1 LLVVSEYLS
10 STDSQQPTTDM
21 VVFPHCKINLGL
33 HVISKREDGYHNIET
48 CFYPV
53 PWTDILEIIPAREFS
68 FTSSGTVI
76 PGKEED
82 NLCVR
87 AYRLLQ
93 TEFGFAPVK
102 IHLHK
107 VLPTGAGL
115 GGGSSDAAFTLRLL
129 NSVFDLKLNKNQLRN
144 YASQLGSDCAFFV
157 EDKPMLGIGRGEQL
171 EELPLS
177 LNGYYLILVK
187 PDIHV
192 ATADAY
198 AGVKPHLLT
207 PGLSEILKH
216 PIAEWKEYLI
226 NDFEKSVFK
235 KYPAIELI
243 KEELYRQGA
252 LYASMSGSGS
262 SVFGIFKSRIELSQQ
277 FAGMQYWTNYLN

>member
-1 LLVVSEYLS
+1 
-10 STDSQQPTTDM
+10 M

-33 HVISKREDGYHNIET
+33 HVIAKREDGYHNIET
-48 CFYPV
+48 CFYPI
-53 PWTDILEIIPAREFS
+53 PWTDILEIIPSREFS

-76 PGKEED
+76 PGKEEN
-82 NLCVR
+82 NLCIR
-87 AYRLLQ
+87 AYHLLQ
-93 TEFGFAPVK
+93 TQCDLTPVK

-115 GGGSSDAAFTLRLL
+115 GGGSSDATFTLRLL
-129 NSVFDLKLNKNQLRN
+129 NSVFDLNLNKDQLREF
-144 YASQLGSDCAFFV
+144 ASQLGSDCAFFI
-157 EDKPMLGIGRGEQL
+157 DDQPMLGSGRGEQL

-177 LNGYYLILVK
+177 LNGYYMILVK

-198 AGVKPHLLT
+198 SGVRPHLPT
-207 PGLSEILKH
+207 SGLSEILKR
-216 PIAEWKEYLI
+216 PITEWKECLI
-226 NDFEKSVFK
+226 NDFEKSVFE

-243 KEELYRQGA
+243 KKELYKQGA

-262 SVFGIFKSRIELSQQ
+262 SVFGIFQSHTELAHQ
-277 FAGMQYWTNYLN
+277 FSGMDYWAGYLN